1 MTTGGSLPVSL
12 DDTDLAII
20 ALLQRDGRMSARSV
34 ARQLGGLT
42 DRAVRYRIDRLVK
55 SRVIFIGAVVSATAV
70 GYPVAADIVVDVMP
84 AHIPEVAG
92 RIAELDVIS
101 YVATSLRDG
110 QISAQA
116 YARDEQELMELVRS
130 FARDYPGVTRVHT
143 TTLPHLIK
151 DITDWPAPRRD

>member
-1 MTTGGSLPVSL
+1 MPTSL

-20 ALLQRDGRMSARSV
+20 ALLQRDGRMSARAV

-55 SRVIFIGAVVSATAV
+55 NHVIFIGAVVSATAV
-70 GYPVAADIVVDVMP
+70 GYPVAADIVVNVMP
-84 AHIPEVAG
+84 DHLPEVAR

-101 YVATSLRDG
+101 YVATSVKDG

-116 YARDEQELMELVRS
+116 YARDEQELWELVRS

-143 TTLPHLIK
+143 TTLPQLVK
-151 DITDWPAPRRD
+151 DITDWPAPRSD